1 MNRRYPIEQLLRPPV
16 EWQSA
21 LAFYGAAT
29 VAVAAPSLFL
39 LPATYAW
46 LLAVVFVWRGTWRL
60 NFALKLMRYQ
70 FNLLVLP
77 FFLISPR
84 KIPISDK
91 DLYLGR
97 GFEWTAKHTQRKTDI
112 DRPQWEHLLNRRD
125 GFLYKTGRAIEQLT
139 APIKPLAATIG
150 ALVATR
156 HYLNPFSPI
165 PMVEGNPA
173 IHAVGLFEGESAVA
187 LPQSERVAH
196 TFVAGTTRVGKTRL
210 AEVLVT
216 QDIHGGHCT
225 IVFDPKGDAE
235 LLARIY
241 AESERAGRLHHL
253 KIFHLGFPEV
263 SARYN
268 PIGEFARITEVPSRI
283 ASQLPDQGNSAAF
296 KEFAWRYVNV
306 IAKAA
311 TALGRSLEYMTLLE
325 YGSDID
331 PLLYDYLC
339 YLFQREQLP
348 NWQAQIKAIVDDVD
362 SHKMGREAQ
371 GRDRTA
377 WAAVQVFKHSP
388 LTDLVA
394 HSLVKTFEYDKTFYD
409 KLVASLFPLLE
420 KLTSGQVGELLSPD
434 YLNLDDERPIF
445 DWMSVIREGGIVYV
459 GFDALSDSE
468 VASAVGASMFSDLT
482 SIAGQIYKTGLDYGL
497 PTDMSPTQ
505 RKVCIHADEFSEL
518 VGKEFV
524 PMLNKAGG
532 AGFQI
537 TAYTQTL
544 SDIVSRFGDTA
555 RAGQVIGNLGTLIM
569 LRVKEP
575 QTAELLVDQL
585 REVEVNQMTL
595 VSGVTDGDPSGD
607 SHFTSRTEQ
616 RITSQRVPL
625 VHINDLTSLPKGHA
639 FALIA
644 GRLYKIRLP
653 LFDDEQSLPGGIEQM
668 CRTMREQYRS
678 ASDHWMP
685 NLEDVYWEGAHVAD

>member
-1 MNRRYPIEQLLRPPV
+1 MADRNHRYPIEQLLRPPV
-16 EWQSA
+16 EWQA
-21 LAFYGAAT
+21 AVAFYGAAV

-39 LPATYAW
+39 LPAAYAW
-46 LLAVVFVWRGTWRL
+46 GLALVFAWRGTWRL
-60 NFALKLMRYQ
+60 RSALRLMRYQ
-70 FNLLVLP
+70 FNLRVLP
-77 FFLISPR
+77 RFLIPPR
-84 KIPISDK
+84 KIPLSDQA
-91 DLYLGR
+91 LYLGR
-97 GFEWTAKHTQRKTDI
+97 GFEWKAKHTQRKTDI
-112 DRPQWEHLLNRRD
+112 DRPTWEHLLNRRHRA
-125 GFLYKTGRAIEQLT
+125 GYKIGRSIERIT
-139 APIKPLAATIG
+139 APVKPLAATIG
-150 ALVATR
+150 ALVSVQ

-165 PMVEGNPA
+165 PEVEGNPA
-173 IHAVGLFEGESAVA
+173 IHAVGLFEGENAIA

-216 QDIHGGHCT
+216 QDIHAQNNCV
-225 IVFDPKGDAE
+225 IVFDPKGDAD
-235 LLARIY
+235 LLARMY
-241 AESERAGRLHHL
+241 VEAERAGRLPQL
-253 KIFHLGFPEV
+253 KVFHLGFPAV

-283 ASQLPDQGNSAAF
+283 ASQLPDAGNSAAF

-311 TALGRSLEYMTLLE
+311 TALGRSLEYMTLLK

-339 YLFQREQLP
+339 HVFHQEQLP
-348 NWQAQIKAIVDDVD
+348 HWKEHIQSIVDDENM
-362 SHKMGREAQ
+362 KMGREAQ
-371 GRDRTA
+371 GRDRVA
-377 WAAVQVFKHSP
+377 WAAVQVFKRSH
-388 LTDLVA
+388 LNDLVA

-434 YLNLDDERPIF
+434 YLDLDDERPIF

-459 GFDALSDSE
+459 GLDALSDAE
-468 VASAVGASMFSDLT
+468 VASAVGASMFADLT
-482 SIAGQIYKTGLDYGL
+482 SIAGQIYKTGLNHGL
-497 PTDMSPTQ
+497 PAGMAPTH
-505 RKVCIHADEFSEL
+505 RKVCIHADEFNEL
-518 VGKEFV
+518 VGREFV

-532 AGFQI
+532 AGFQV

-544 SDIVSRFGDTA
+544 SDIISRFGDTA

-569 LRVKEP
+569 LRVKEEA
-575 QTAELLVDQL
+575 TAELLTSQL
-585 REVEVNQMTL
+585 RDVEVNQMVL
-595 VSGVTDGDPSGD
+595 VSGITDGDPGGD

-625 VHINDLTSLPKGHA
+625 VHTNDLITLPKGHA

-653 LFDDEQSLPGGIEQM
+653 LFDDEHALPGDIERM
-668 CRTMREQYRS
+668 CHTMRAQYRS
-678 ASDHWMP
+678 ANDDWVPRS
-685 NLEDVYWEGAHVAD
+685 EWEAVHATA